1 MRSPRSAGG
10 MVVLT
15 WPPMWQA
22 QTVPVSSKAR
32 QTGSQHSWNI
42 GCGPSKGTNSA
53 ALQPIAAR
61 RRISPGTDAGSNTGN
76 IGRIISRS
84 GSRALSSMTQ
94 SL

>member
-1 MRSPRSAGG
+1 

-22 QTVPVSSKAR
+22 HTVPVSSKAA
-32 QTGSQHSWNI
+32 QAGSQHSWNMP
-42 GCGPSKGTNSA
+42 CGPSKGTNSA
-53 ALQPIAAR
+53 ALQPIAASL
-61 RRISPGTDAGSNTGN
+61 RISPGTDSGSNTGR

-84 GSRALSSMTQ
+84 GSRALSSITQ